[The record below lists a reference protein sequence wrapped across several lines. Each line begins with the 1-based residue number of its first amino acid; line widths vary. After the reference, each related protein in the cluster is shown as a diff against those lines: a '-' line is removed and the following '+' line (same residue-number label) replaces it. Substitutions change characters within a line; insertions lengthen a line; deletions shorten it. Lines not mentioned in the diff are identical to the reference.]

1 MSVGRVRLQHLFVF
15 SGDDDINL
23 AGGPSKFVT
32 DVAVDHTGKCSWGG
46 PATFKVSCRMKIDL
60 WPFDQQECQL
70 AFGSFSYGEN
80 LLKLNLFKDQS
91 NFASK
96 EFKDVPRVFKI
107 EITDWRFY
115 EQIET
120 VKRSLQLKLVN
131 EMYFLQL
138 DVVCNLMQLD

>member
-1 MSVGRVRLQHLFVF
+1 MCALNFRELLAYLRHFDTESLKSLHLVKVYRCVCNLPMSVGGVRLQHLFVF

-96 EFKDVPRVFKI
+96 EF
-107 EITDWRFY
+107 
-115 EQIET
+115 
-120 VKRSLQLKLVN
+120 VKCYN
-131 EMYFLQL
+131 
-138 DVVCNLMQLD
+138 